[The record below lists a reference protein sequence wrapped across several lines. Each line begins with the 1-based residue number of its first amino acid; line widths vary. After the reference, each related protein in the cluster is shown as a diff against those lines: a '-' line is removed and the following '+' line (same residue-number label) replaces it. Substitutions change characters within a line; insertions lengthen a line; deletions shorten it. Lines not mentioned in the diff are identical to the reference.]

1 MPNAMRENW
10 PLCCLTWITLRKSC
24 KSISFPKNSRVNQ
37 IIDSVIK
44 GKAVVA
50 TGLEEI
56 ASPFISSKVCSTV
69 QKFSQ
74 AEKHIVLRLKQ
85 GTTVVGALLVA
96 SPRRNFARE
105 ELRMLQT
112 VAHLAA
118 EAGGKSLYRN
128 S

>member
-1 MPNAMRENW
+1 MNH
-10 PLCCLTWITLRKSC
+10 
-24 KSISFPKNSRVNQ
+24 

-69 QKFSQ
+69 QKFWQ
-74 AEKHIVLRLKQ
+74 AEKHVVLPLKQ

-112 VAHLAA
+112 VADLAA